1 MPDKSITCSRDLIA
15 CAGIA
20 VCLTGSDSPSFKQEG
35 RIMKLART
43 LAALTF
49 AAAAPL
55 SAFAATG
62 NLVVAA
68 TNPSGCAYLV
78 LGPTSTNFEEAKLFQ
93 AAILQAKAMRAY
105 IQLNYNT
112 AGCLIS
118 GFQVQPN

>member
-1 MPDKSITCSRDLIA
+1 
-15 CAGIA
+15 
-20 VCLTGSDSPSFKQEG
+20 
-35 RIMKLART
+35 MKLVRT
-43 LAALTF
+43 LAALAF

-62 NLVVAA
+62 NLVVSANSLIYKYIFFNNSDAGLQQGSMSVGGLPA
-68 TNPSGCAYLV
+68 TNPSGCTYLV

-93 AAILQAKAMRAY
+93 AAILQAKTIRANV
-105 IQLNYNT
+105 QLTYNT